1 MKKKRRR
8 LRTSKG
14 NYFTKLSSAINFL
27 KNYDE
32 NLESLK
38 KSKNFYRIIVALWI
52 VNFIFNL
59 CIATVTVNPLPVII
73 TSMLYLGCAGADEFL
88 LVNSYRK
95 KIKKHISKKADAE
108 TFVKEFKEELSK
120 KGYSIDE
127 KSLVKDS
134 KVNKIKNLVNNN
146 KIELPDLKILEKPS
160 ENMGTYRD
168 MNEYDYV
175 LSKDNNFVDAE
186 EKDHVIT
193 LKK

>member
-8 LRTSKG
+8 LRTNKG

-27 KNYDE
+27 KDYDE

-38 KSKNFYRIIVALWI
+38 KSKNFYRIIVMLWI
-52 VNFIFNL
+52 LNFIFNL
-59 CIATVTVNPLPVII
+59 CMATVTVNPLPVII
-73 TSMLYLGCAGADEFL
+73 TSMLHLGCAGTYEFL

-160 ENMGTYRD
+160 ENMETYRD

>member
-8 LRTSKG
+8 LRTNKG

-27 KNYDE
+27 KDYDE

-52 VNFIFNL
+52 VNFIFYL
-59 CIATVTVNPLPVII
+59 CMTTVVVNPLPVLI
-73 TSMLYLGCAGADEFL
+73 TSMLHLGCAGINALYVKD
-88 LVNSYRK
+88 YRK
-95 KIKKHISKKADAE
+95 KIKKHISKKANAE

-168 MNEYDYV
+168 LNEYDYV

>member
-8 LRTSKG
+8 LRTNKG

-27 KNYDE
+27 KDYDE

-38 KSKNFYRIIVALWI
+38 KSKNFYRIIVTLWI
-52 VNFIFNL
+52 LIFIFNL
-59 CIATVTVNPLPVII
+59 CIATAAVTPLPFIVASIAH
-73 TSMLYLGCAGADEFL
+73 LGIAGTYAY
-88 LVNSYRK
+88 VVKNYRK
-95 KIKKHISKKADAE
+95 KIRKHISKKADAE

-160 ENMGTYRD
+160 ENMETYRD
-168 MNEYDYV
+168 INEYDYV